1 LINKISP
8 FYIALFVSIVFII
21 IFTILSAAGVIQSS
35 DTLHLIGQA
44 SRWCET
50 VSGGL
55 FREPLNTW
63 SNLGFMISGLLIFWI
78 ISKEDVRSNN
88 LFRGLTPISMLYA
101 SVVIFLGPGSMLM
114 HGTNSEWGGWADN
127 LSMIMFISLPWL
139 YNVYSMSSWSINT
152 FLKTYASI
160 IIIYSIWRWFSDWG
174 LGINFDL
181 FFCFYWIMGNI
192 RNTL

>member
-1 LINKISP
+1 MINKISP

-101 SVVIFLGPGSMLM
+101 SVVIFLGPGSMLCTELILN
-114 HGTNSEWGGWADN
+114 GAVG
-127 LSMIMFISLPWL
+127 L
-139 YNVYSMSSWSINT
+139 
-152 FLKTYASI
+152 I
-160 IIIYSIWRWFSDWG
+160 I
-174 LGINFDL
+174 
-181 FFCFYWIMGNI
+181 
-192 RNTL
+192 